1 MPVNTIYKMAKRAV
15 PEINA
20 GSMADIAFLLLIF
33 FITATSMDRDAG
45 ITRLLPPIP
54 EKDVE
59 QLEIKVKER
68 NVLVVLINR
77 QDQLMVEG
85 KVMEVSELKQKT
97 IEFFSNPSDDPDL
110 PEKEVISVDFP
121 AGISPRIPNGTSEF
135 MVSKGVVSLQNDRST
150 TYGKYLAVQNELVAA
165 VNELRNQFARENF
178 GRKYDELDSKKA
190 IDQAIIDGIN
200 DVYKMNISEAEPK
213 NIGGTK

>member
-1 MPVNTIYKMAKRAV
+1 MSKRAV

-54 EKDVE
+54 PPDQKE
-59 QLEIKVKER
+59 QEIKVKER

-77 QDQLMVEG
+77 NDQLMVEG
-85 KVMEVSELKQKT
+85 QVMDIGELKKKT
-97 IEFFSNPSDDPDL
+97 IEFFSNPQDDENL
-110 PEKEVISVDFP
+110 PEKELQTIEFP
-121 AGISPRIPNGTSEF
+121 AGLSGRYPNGTAEI

-150 TYGKYLAVQNELVAA
+150 TYGKYLMVQNELVAA
-165 VNELRNQFARENF
+165 VNELRNQFAKENF
-178 GRKYDELDSKKA
+178 GRKYDDLDSKKA
-190 IDQAIIDGIN
+190 VDQAIIDGIN